1 MKKLKHEAEL
11 FKAALLAGVQ
21 YAEGRGAVE
30 FEATDSASDKA
41 LYVYRLLVHDKIIAP
56 MPEDQVSEKT
66 IRRKMQAP
74 VEGDS
79 ASRQNCLPN
88 SIAECA
94 GDRYIVQVRWGVM
107 PHAAIPTVLTHEGG
121 VMVTK
126 RVSPVKKTTRRK
138 AAAELTDSAAM
149 MVLESAPSEMTAST
163 SIDPDTRR
171 QLVAA
176 EAYFRAERRGFA
188 AGSELDDWV
197 AAEMAVDMRLQQ
209 TQVA

>member
-1 MKKLKHEAEL
+1 
-11 FKAALLAGVQ
+11 
-21 YAEGRGAVE
+21 
-30 FEATDSASDKA
+30 
-41 LYVYRLLVHDKIIAP
+41 
-56 MPEDQVSEKT
+56 
-66 IRRKMQAP
+66 
-74 VEGDS
+74 
-79 ASRQNCLPN
+79 
-88 SIAECA
+88 
-94 GDRYIVQVRWGVM
+94 M

-149 MVLESAPSEMTAST
+149 VVLESAPSAVTAST
-163 SIDPDTRR
+163 IDPDTRR

-197 AAEMAVDMRLQQ
+197 AAETAVDMRLQQ